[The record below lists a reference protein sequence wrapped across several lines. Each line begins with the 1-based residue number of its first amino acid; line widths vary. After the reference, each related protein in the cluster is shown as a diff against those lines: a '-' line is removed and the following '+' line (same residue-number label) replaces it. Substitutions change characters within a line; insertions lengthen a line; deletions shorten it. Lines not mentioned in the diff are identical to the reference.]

1 MARRSPASCRRA
13 IACLEAHTGTARL
26 YRTTRTIRLGETG
39 ERHAAA
45 CLRLLADFEE
55 AGMSLAD
62 ERSAPV
68 TVTAP
73 VAFSEDIPR
82 ALRAGCAI
90 ARSPARDVR

>member
-1 MARRSPASCRRA
+1 
-13 IACLEAHTGTARL
+13 
-26 YRTTRTIRLGETG
+26 
-39 ERHAAA
+39 
-45 CLRLLADFEE
+45 
-55 AGMSLAD
+55 MSLAD